1 LQKKIAQKP
10 LSEQVSRN
18 LEHEVELNRRIYEML
33 ISQAQGSQISE
44 NVQQVE
50 SENRF
55 KIVEPA
61 QIPIKPIKPGKK
73 KIVLFSALLGLAIGL
88 TAVVIAEKLDH
99 SFKDVED
106 VESYLNLKVI
116 GTVSRVDRLE
126 KSFKR

>member
-1 LQKKIAQKP
+1 M
-10 LSEQVSRN
+10 
-18 LEHEVELNRRIYEML
+18 YEML

-44 NVQQVE
+44 NVQQAE

-61 QIPIKPIKPGKK
+61 QIPTKPIKPDKK
-73 KIVLFSALLGLAIGL
+73 KIALFSALIGLAVGL
-88 TAVVIAEKLDH
+88 TAVVMAEKLDR

-126 KSFKR
+126 RSSKR

>member
-1 LQKKIAQKP
+1 MK
-10 LSEQVSRN
+10 R

-50 SENRF
+50 SKNRF
-55 KIVEPA
+55 KIIQPA
-61 QIPIKPIKPGKK
+61 QIPIIPFKPDKR
-73 KIVLFSALLGLAIGL
+73 KIVLFSALVGLAIGVA
-88 TAVVIAEKLDH
+88 AVVIAEKLDN

-116 GTVSRVDRLE
+116 GTVSRVDQLE